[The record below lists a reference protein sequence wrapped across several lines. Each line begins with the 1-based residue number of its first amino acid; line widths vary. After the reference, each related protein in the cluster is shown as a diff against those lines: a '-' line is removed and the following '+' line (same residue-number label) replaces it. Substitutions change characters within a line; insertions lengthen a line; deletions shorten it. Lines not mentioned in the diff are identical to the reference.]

1 VTDTTLVFANPA
13 HDYPQQITYT
23 RSGTDSLVAR
33 IEGDRAGRRGPRTY
47 SFRRA
52 DCPEVALPPA
62 THARL
67 ALEPKYRE
75 AEQLEASTFAGHM
88 DWFADN
94 AGPDYG
100 QVRWASPGSQV
111 RVRGDSAM
119 RQVAKMLRDA
129 NAAYRP
135 RDLRLVVTLER
146 VLVRGDTA
154 EALVSALRTWRIV
167 DDSARF
173 GPAGA
178 EHQRAESLR
187 WIDRWVQ
194 EGGEWR
200 LRRTD
205 LFFEEVMFDGRV
217 TVRNGQP
224 VPEGSR

>member
-1 VTDTTLVFANPA
+1 
-13 HDYPQQITYT
+13 
-23 RSGTDSLVAR
+23 
-33 IEGDRAGRRGPRTY
+33 
-47 SFRRA
+47 
-52 DCPEVALPPA
+52 
-62 THARL
+62 
-67 ALEPKYRE
+67 
-75 AEQLEASTFAGHM
+75 
-88 DWFADN
+88 
-94 AGPDYG
+94 
-100 QVRWASPGSQV
+100 
-111 RVRGDSAM
+111 M